1 MNDKKTLQDMLVGTS
16 EAIRLLQSGAVG
28 VIPTDTVYGIVAS
41 AMNQKAVERLYH
53 LKRREKKPGTVV
65 AASTDQ
71 LLELGVSS
79 KRLALT
85 ENLWPNPLS
94 IIFPIGEAFSYLHQG
109 VGDIAIRVVD
119 DPALI
124 ALLNE
129 TGPLLTSSA
138 NQPGEPTSVTV
149 EQAWDYFKDTVDF
162 YVEGGDRS
170 GRASSTIIRILD
182 DGEIEVLRHG
192 ALKL

>member
-1 MNDKKTLQDMLVGTS
+1 MLVDKPR
-16 EAIRLLQSGAVG
+16 AIRLLKSGAVG
-28 VIPTDTVYGIVAS
+28 IIPTDTVYGIVAKAS
-41 AMNQKAVERLYH
+41 DQKAVERLYR
-53 LKRREKKPGTVV
+53 LKHRERKPGTLV
-65 AASTDQ
+65 ASSADQ
-71 LLELGVSS
+71 LRKLGVSP
-79 KRLALT
+79 KNLALT

-94 IIFPIGEAFSYLHQG
+94 IIFPVDEAFSYLHQG

-182 DGEIEVLRHG
+182 DGEIDILREG
-192 ALKL
+192 ALKI